1 MSWPSQLLVLSYR
14 LYTAYHK
21 TKCRPIW
28 LSVLHS
34 VYRQLMAQL
43 WKTHLQAFWHHS
55 ITIPSTTWAAYIGLH
70 VKHHISRVHR
80 QRDILLTQWRREGGG
95 RRGMRPAALC
105 RWRDLEGWRYG
116 ILKFGHFGRIGVC
129 IAEWYYT
136 PPNTP
141 PVLGPHPL
149 TVGAPQP
156 HRKQCVHQETYSADL
171 CDHSHAV
178 KLWNQLEDLS
188 PDILAGFKEP
198 TSKGG

>member
-1 MSWPSQLLVLSYR
+1 MGHCGLIIRCQWTSPWWWLLEDIMSWPSQLLVLSYR

-28 LSVLHS
+28 LSVLQS

-95 RRGMRPAALC
+95 AKGHAPRSTVQVAGFGGVKIWNSKIWPLWANWRLHC
-105 RWRDLEGWRYG
+105 RV
-116 ILKFGHFGRIGVC
+116 IL
-129 IAEWYYT
+129 YT
-136 PPNTP
+136 P
-141 PVLGPHPL
+141 
-149 TVGAPQP
+149 
-156 HRKQCVHQETYSADL
+156 
-171 CDHSHAV
+171 
-178 KLWNQLEDLS
+178 
-188 PDILAGFKEP
+188 
-198 TSKGG
+198 